1 MVDFKEFL
9 SNGELRYK
17 DFIGS
22 VEYDETSD
30 SFHGKILNIENLFIY
45 EGKTYPELIEDF
57 KRAVHEYKEC
67 QKVKA
72 H

>member
-1 MVDFKEFL
+1 MNNFKEFL
-9 SNGELRYK
+9 ANGELRYK
-17 DFIGS
+17 NFIGS

-30 SFHGKILNIENLFIY
+30 SFHGKILNIKDLFIY

-67 QKVKA
+67 QNIKTP
-72 H
+72 

>member
-1 MVDFKEFL
+1 MSDFKEFL
-9 SNGELRYK
+9 ANGDLHYK

-22 VEYDETSD
+22 VEYDEITD
-30 SFHGKILNIENLFIY
+30 SFHGKILNIKDLFIY

-57 KRAVHEYKEC
+57 KRAVHEYIKC
-67 QKVKA
+67 QKIKA